1 MKRKIYEQALERF
14 YDWMSSSGLKIAA
27 GLVLLWIG
35 FKVIEKVMRMTNA
48 IFERRNIDVTLAS
61 FLDGFMNVC
70 LKIILVLMIM
80 NYVGISTNGLLT
92 LIGSA
97 SIAIGLALKESFAN
111 FAGGVIILFMRP
123 FNVGDYIEGAGET
136 GVVDKIGIFYT
147 HVSTVDNKQVLI
159 PNGTLANS
167 IVTNYTAQEKR
178 RVDLTFSVGY
188 DQDIR
193 TVKNAIYS
201 VINKEELILQD
212 PEPFVAVS
220 ELADS
225 SVNFIARVWTKT
237 DDYWTVHF
245 NLIENVKL
253 KFDEE
258 NISIPFPQLD
268 INLNKSN
275 ENIIE

>member
-1 MKRKIYEQALERF
+1 MKIYEQALEQF
-14 YDWMSSSGLKIAA
+14 YNWLSSSGLKIVA
-27 GLVLLWIG
+27 GLILLWIG
-35 FKVIEKVMRMTNA
+35 FKVIKKLMKMTNA

-61 FLDGFMNVC
+61 FLDGFMNIC

-80 NYVGISTNGLLT
+80 NYVGISTSGLVAF
-92 LIGSA
+92 IGSA
-97 SIAIGLALKESFAN
+97 GIAVGLALKESLAN
-111 FAGGVIILFMRP
+111 FAGGVIILFIRP
-123 FNVGDYIEGAGET
+123 FNVGDYIEGADET

-147 HVSTVDNKQVLI
+147 HMSTVDNKQVLI
-159 PNGTLANS
+159 PNGTLANG

-188 DQDIR
+188 EQDIR

-201 VINKEELILQD
+201 VIDKEELILHD

-225 SVNFIARVWTKT
+225 SVNFIVRVWTKT

-258 NISIPFPQLD
+258 NINIPFPQLD
-268 INLNKSN
+268 INLNNK
-275 ENIIE
+275 EKITV

>member
-1 MKRKIYEQALERF
+1 MKMKIYEQALEGL
-14 YDWMSSSGLKIAA
+14 YNWLTSSGLKIAV
-27 GLVLLWIG
+27 GLILLWIG
-35 FKVIEKVMRMTNA
+35 FKIIEKVIRTTNA

-61 FLDGFMNVC
+61 FLDGFMNIC

-80 NYVGISTNGLLT
+80 NYVGISTSGLLAF
-92 LIGSA
+92 IGSA
-97 SIAIGLALKESFAN
+97 GIAVGLALRESFAN

-147 HVSTVDNKQVLI
+147 HMSTVDNKQILI
-159 PNGTLANS
+159 PNGTLANG

-188 DQDIR
+188 EQDIR

-201 VINKEELILQD
+201 VINKEELILHD

-225 SVNFIARVWTKT
+225 SVNFIVRVWTKT

-268 INLNKSN
+268 INLNSN
-275 ENIIE
+275 DKITE